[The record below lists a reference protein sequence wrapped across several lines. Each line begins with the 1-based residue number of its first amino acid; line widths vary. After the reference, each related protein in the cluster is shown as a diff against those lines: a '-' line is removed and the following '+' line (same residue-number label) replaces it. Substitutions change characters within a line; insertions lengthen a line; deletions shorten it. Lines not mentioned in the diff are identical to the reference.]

1 MATTKFVAKL
11 CLSFNFFLL
20 VFVFV
25 FCLHLGFVGFVWIC
39 LRGFVSIVR
48 LGLRNGNVVEI
59 FNFFWS
65 YKWGL
70 VNCVGSVL
78 LRNCW
83 IFYNVFRVQQWW
95 TNRKWI
101 CELCVI
107 YWLRWFWYPSLFTM
121 VTGSLEVFC
130 LSKAKWLFVFCLSFA
145 WFFFFDYIFSLHE
158 NFTSVYWAFVFNL
171 VLFDRCA
178 CVFAFIIVGFNLVGL
193 SIMLKPRFVV
203 ISDFRKLVRELW
215 IYKVLFSKR
224 IFIFIFKTV

>member
-39 LRGFVSIVR
+39 PRGFVSIVR

-83 IFYNVFRVQQWW
+83 IFYSIFRVQQWW
-95 TNRKWI
+95 TNWKCKLSVWWNDFVS
-101 CELCVI
+101 CQLCVI
-107 YWLRWFWYPSLFTM
+107 YWLSWFWY
-121 VTGSLEVFC
+121 
-130 LSKAKWLFVFCLSFA
+130 LSYLLWLQ
-145 WFFFFDYIFSLHE
+145 
-158 NFTSVYWAFVFNL
+158 
-171 VLFDRCA
+171 
-178 CVFAFIIVGFNLVGL
+178 G
-193 SIMLKPRFVV
+193 P
-203 ISDFRKLVRELW
+203 
-215 IYKVLFSKR
+215 
-224 IFIFIFKTV
+224 

>member
-20 VFVFV
+20 LLVFVFI

-39 LRGFVSIVR
+39 PRGFVSIVR

-107 YWLRWFWYPSLFTM
+107 YWLRWFWYLSLFTM

-130 LSKAKWLFVFCLSFA
+130 LSKLSGCLCFVWALHDFSSSIIYFLYTKILLQSIGLLFLILCFLTDALVFL
-145 WFFFFDYIFSLHE
+145 L
-158 NFTSVYWAFVFNL
+158 L
-171 VLFDRCA
+171 
-178 CVFAFIIVGFNLVGL
+178 
-193 SIMLKPRFVV
+193 
-203 ISDFRKLVRELW
+203 
-215 IYKVLFSKR
+215 
-224 IFIFIFKTV
+224 